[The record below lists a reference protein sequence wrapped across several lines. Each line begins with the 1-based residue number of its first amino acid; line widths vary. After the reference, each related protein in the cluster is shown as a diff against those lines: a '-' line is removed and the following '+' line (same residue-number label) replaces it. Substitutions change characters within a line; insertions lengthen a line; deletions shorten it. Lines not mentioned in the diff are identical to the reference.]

1 MNGKRIISWT
11 RRLVFFALLWIILSG
26 DPGREPFI
34 AGLGILAATLTSLAL
49 WTRNP
54 INLRWRGLPALGAYF
69 LWSSL
74 KGGVDISSRALRP
87 TMPLRTRLIEFQSN
101 LTSESSLVIFAWMI
115 SLMPGTACVTLL
127 NKSRLTVHVVDSET
141 YDHASLL
148 ALETKIAACIQKR
161 A

>member
-1 MNGKRIISWT
+1 MNRKLIISWM

-34 AGLGILAATLTSLAL
+34 AGLGILAATLTSMAL
-49 WTRNP
+49 WP
-54 INLRWRGLPALGAYF
+54 KDPVKIRWRGLPPLVIYF

-87 TMPLRTRLIEFQSN
+87 SMPLRTGFIEFQSK
-101 LTSESSLVIFAWMI
+101 LTSEIHLVVFAWMI
-115 SLMPGTACVTLL
+115 SLMPGTACVILQ

-141 YDHASLL
+141 YDVA
-148 ALETKIAACIQKR
+148 ALQDLEIKIAACIQKK